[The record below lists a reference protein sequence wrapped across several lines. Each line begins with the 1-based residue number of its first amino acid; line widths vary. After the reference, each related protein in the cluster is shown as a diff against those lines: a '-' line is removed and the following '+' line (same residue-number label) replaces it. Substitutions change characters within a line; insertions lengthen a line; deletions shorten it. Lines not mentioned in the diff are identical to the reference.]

1 MKRLTD
7 LGFLFTLVAI
17 LEIFYAAAGLLTPP
31 ALVTPL
37 TGWVLSADGQ
47 WIVKL
52 LGVALASQAWVAWIF
67 RKNPHRGVA
76 IALAFYQFASATV
89 DWVMWIILADQ
100 GIFSTPA
107 GRIGVLIAIPTHYL
121 LGLLLVLALWQE
133 SRQKSV
139 TQKSLKEAQA

>member
-17 LEIFYAAAGLLTPP
+17 VEAFYAAAGLLIPP
-31 ALVTPL
+31 DMITPL

-52 LGVALASQAWVAWIF
+52 LGVALASQAWVAWIL

-89 DWVMWIILADQ
+89 DWVMWIMLADQ
-100 GIFSTPA
+100 GVFSTPT
-107 GRIGVLIAIPTHYL
+107 GRVGVLIAIPTHYL
-121 LGLLLVLALWQE
+121 LGLLLVFALRQE
-133 SRQKSV
+133 SR
-139 TQKSLKEAQA
+139 QKSLKEAQA